1 MNLSISGIFLERAK
15 MQVSLLWKQKEKCR
29 VCVREIDTVFRDSR
43 QIIRERERKKD
54 REDKYGER
62 GEIDR

>member
-1 MNLSISGIFLERAK
+1 

-54 REDKYGER
+54 REDKYGGR

>member
-29 VCVREIDTVFRDSR
+29 VCVREIDTVFRDTR
-43 QIIRERERKKD
+43 QIIERERERKK
-54 REDKYGER
+54 RQIEKYMER
-62 GEIDR
+62 GGR

>member
-29 VCVREIDTVFRDSR
+29 VCVREIDTVFRDTR
-43 QIIRERERKKD
+43 QIIEREREKERQI
-54 REDKYGER
+54 EKYMER
-62 GEIDR
+62 GGR